1 VCVCV
6 GVCVFARVCITL
18 SGNSAVS
25 WNYYGLCENAIGQT
39 EKAIK
44 AYSKSISLDPSFKE
58 GWTNMAQVHPRN
70 P

>member
-1 VCVCV
+1 
-6 GVCVFARVCITL
+6 
-18 SGNSAVS
+18 VS